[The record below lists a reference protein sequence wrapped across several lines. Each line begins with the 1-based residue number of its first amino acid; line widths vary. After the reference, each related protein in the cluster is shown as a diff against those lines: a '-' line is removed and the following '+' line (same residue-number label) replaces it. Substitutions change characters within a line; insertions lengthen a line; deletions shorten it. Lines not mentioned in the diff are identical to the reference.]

1 MANLMDQVLDTLD
14 RWEMFQG
21 QRAGRELWA
30 DKPREVQDQDIA
42 NFCEGLGKV
51 RRLLSRLGRAADTL
65 SRLRLKYGWHDAT
78 KILPSH
84 SRHVLIWTN
93 RGEFRA
99 YYDHVHDCWRTTRDG
114 LKITHWREQCGP
126 EDWPAA
132 E

>member
-1 MANLMDQVLDTLD
+1 MADLMDQVLDTLD
-14 RWEMFQG
+14 CWEMFQG

-51 RRLLSRLGRAADTL
+51 RRLLSRLDRAADTL
-65 SRLRLKYGWHDAT
+65 SRLRLKYGWRSADV
-78 KILPSH
+78 PPYD
-84 SRHVLIWTN
+84 SRRVVIWTQY
-93 RGEFRA
+93 GEYRA
-99 YYDHVHDCWRTTRDG
+99 WYDHKWKCWRTTRDG